1 MFASLIASV
10 TLSTLVVTNVRQ
22 QELLRGKGGR
32 GRSAEEGRPCGISQ
46 AETPREHEREREPE
60 REISTCIDE

>member
-22 QELLRGKGGR
+22 QELRGKGGR